1 MIYRD
6 IDRCYLYQIAP
17 KFPDNFVVNTT
28 SPKEYGQKLLIESEV
43 KMKENKHSLKI
54 SRSCG
59 DITLDGYPIA
69 TYSNDELKI
78 LKNLLTKVLDEV
90 NEYIKD

>member
-28 SPKEYGQKLLIESEV
+28 SPKEYGQKLFNKQQKARES
-43 KMKENKHSLKI
+43 
-54 SRSCG
+54 R
-59 DITLDGYPIA
+59 
-69 TYSNDELKI
+69 
-78 LKNLLTKVLDEV
+78 NLP
-90 NEYIKD
+90 